1 MFHILL
7 QIKFIFGV
15 NDSDYKGGIL
25 NNKSKMGKT
34 KLLNKGV
41 WRHWSMLSNQCALI
55 FNERRGKGNQNRN
68 FIIHYTFA
76 EPSAEAE
83 RLYLVLL
90 WSETFTQVM
99 REMYLVEDPVCKK
112 I

>member
-7 QIKFIFGV
+7 QIKFICGV

-25 NNKSKMGKT
+25 NNKSKLGKT

-41 WRHWSMLSNQCALI
+41 WCHWSMLSNQCALI
-55 FNERRGKGNQNRN
+55 FNERRGKGNSVHICRTICWGREAVPGTSLKWNIYTGYERN
-68 FIIHYTFA
+68 VSF
-76 EPSAEAE
+76 
-83 RLYLVLL
+83 
-90 WSETFTQVM
+90 
-99 REMYLVEDPVCKK
+99 VEDPVFKK